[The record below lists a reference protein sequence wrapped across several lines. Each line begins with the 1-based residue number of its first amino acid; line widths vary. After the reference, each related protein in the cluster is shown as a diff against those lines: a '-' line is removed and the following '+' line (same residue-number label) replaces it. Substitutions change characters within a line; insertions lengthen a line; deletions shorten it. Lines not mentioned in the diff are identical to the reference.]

1 VSSETRLHRLPDGR
15 RLAYAGFGD
24 PGQDIACP
32 RVMVWHGA
40 RDRNVPIAMARYV
53 AQAIRGCRAT
63 FYPDEGHYS
72 LPLRHMTDIVR
83 ALTVR

>member
-1 VSSETRLHRLPDGR
+1 
-15 RLAYAGFGD
+15 
-24 PGQDIACP
+24 
-32 RVMVWHGA
+32 MVWHGG

-83 ALTVR
+83 ALTVP